1 MCINGVSIQ
10 YIRKSVRTDA
20 SFLSLLL
27 SSARSRYAPNRKR
40 KKCILKLWSLSVE
53 NYDSNVKNK
62 MLIIEEPLYLIGSQK
77 SVVTF

>member
-1 MCINGVSIQ
+1 MLQTG
-10 YIRKSVRTDA
+10 KE
-20 SFLSLLL
+20 
-27 SSARSRYAPNRKR
+27 

-53 NYDSNVKNK
+53 NYVSKVKNK